1 MSIKLEDYEEQL
13 QDIAPEVRDV
23 LESTFQE
30 ATRVMSPVGLENYLD
45 GAKALCNLGR
55 GTDVVISYL
64 QEMPMVV
71 KECGEDIL
79 DDSITAA
86 LKLSSMTSAEVVAL
100 LFSSMPTAARR
111 LGDAELLRGYLTLIH
126 QTASTASRGLRP
138 MLNHIDELL
147 SKLTLSGLRRWT
159 QFGTQAY
166 RRDYNNLIAYF
177 NLESQDSRAVLQKE
191 RRGVLFI
198 DTQRKLNFYL
208 RALWGRDFFLR
219 PTGADYTDFRPYI
232 DNLIIHMPDAVDD
245 IKLESNGDKII
256 TGLELYRA
264 TAAHMA
270 AHLSYSTSAISAEA
284 LSPAQ
289 MFFIGFIEDARIE
302 YKATH
307 DFPGLKKLWIA
318 LLTIADNDDE
328 PEHPTMSVLE
338 HVALML
344 LDRTA
349 TTDDPELSEFVKR
362 FHDEIEKEQDNNQYS
377 WHMGVELFN
386 LFSKRKEVPSLRIME
401 RIRIPYRDDNRF
413 VWEFSE
419 IDWDKGVE
427 YMAAS
432 QRQVRRNVSVIEMAN
447 EVDCELAGD
456 DAQEIWTCSTNMR
469 PYEDDLTDEQISFNE
484 MWGKE
489 PVSDPFHYQEWDYQI
504 QLHRPDWTTVYE
516 RRQPKGNPEDIE
528 KILLHYR
535 PIAHRIKQIIDLL
548 TPAGVQRVRNME
560 DGDEIDIN
568 AAVDAMISLRMGEQ
582 PNPRITMRNVLKT
595 RDLSVVVL
603 MDLSESTNE
612 PLGGSE
618 KTVLELTRE
627 AATLIATAIN
637 GIGDPFALHGF
648 ASDGRHD
655 IQYYRF
661 KDFNQH
667 FDDEAKS
674 RLAGMQ
680 GGLSTRMGAAM
691 RHAGNHLLKQPERRK
706 LLLIVTD
713 GEPADIDERDPQ
725 HLRHDTKKAVEEL
738 YSKGVLS
745 YCLTLDPNADTY
757 VKRIFGA
764 NNYTVVDDV
773 ERLPEQLP
781 VLFASLTK

>member
-1 MSIKLEDYEEQL
+1 
-13 QDIAPEVRDV
+13 
-23 LESTFQE
+23 
-30 ATRVMSPVGLENYLD
+30 
-45 GAKALCNLGR
+45 
-55 GTDVVISYL
+55 
-64 QEMPMVV
+64 
-71 KECGEDIL
+71 
-79 DDSITAA
+79 
-86 LKLSSMTSAEVVAL
+86 
-100 LFSSMPTAARR
+100 FSSLPTAARR

-126 QTASTASRGLRP
+126 QTASTAARGVRP

-159 QFGTQAY
+159 NFGTQAY
-166 RRDYNNLIAYF
+166 RRDYENLVAYF
-177 NLESQDSRAVLQKE
+177 NLESQDSLAVLQKE

-232 DNLIIHMPDAVDD
+232 ENLIFYMPDAVDD
-245 IKLESNGDKII
+245 IGEIS
-256 TGLELYRA
+256 GLELYRA

-270 AHLSYSTSAISAEA
+270 AHMCYTESAISAEA

-289 MFFIGFIEDARIE
+289 MFFIGFMEDARVE
-302 YKATH
+302 YKAMH
-307 DFPGLKKLWIA
+307 AFPGLRKLWRT
-318 LLTIADNDDE
+318 LLNMEHEGDV
-328 PEHPTMSVLE
+328 EHPTMLVLE
-338 HVALML
+338 RLALML
-344 LDRTA
+344 LDKNVA
-349 TTDDPELSEFVKR
+349 TDDQQLSEFVQR
-362 FHDEIEKEQDNNQYS
+362 FHNEIEEQQDNNQYS

-386 LFSKRKEVPSLRIME
+386 LFSKRKEVPSLRILE
-401 RIRIPYRDDNRF
+401 RLRIPYRDDNRF

-419 IDWDKGVE
+419 IDWELGVE
-427 YMAAS
+427 YVAAS
-432 QRQVRRNVSVIEMAN
+432 QRQVRKTVSVIEMAN

-456 DAQEIWTCSTNMR
+456 DAQEIWTCDTEMY
-469 PYEDDLTDEQISFNE
+469 PYEDDLETTKSFNE

-489 PVSDPFHYQEWDYQI
+489 PVSEPFHYHEWDYQI

-516 RRQPKGNPEDIE
+516 RRQAKSNPEEIE
-528 KILLHYR
+528 KILTDYK
-535 PIAHRIKQIIDLL
+535 PIAFRIKQIIDML
-548 TPAGVQRVRNME
+548 TPEGVQRVRNME

-568 AAVDAMISLRMGEQ
+568 AAVDAMISIRMGEQ
-582 PNPRITMRNVLKT
+582 PNPRITMRNVIKN
-595 RDLSVVVL
+595 RDLAVVVL

-612 PLGGSE
+612 PIGGSD
-618 KTVLELTRE
+618 KTVLQLTKE
-627 AATLIATAIN
+627 AATLVATAIS

-655 IQYYRF
+655 VQYYRF

-691 RHAGNHLLKQPERRK
+691 RHSCAHLLKQPERRK

-745 YCLTLDPNADTY
+745 YCLTLDANADAY

-764 NNYTVVDDV
+764 NNYTIIDNVDK
-773 ERLPEQLP
+773 LPEQLP
-781 VLFASLTK
+781 LLFASLTS

>member
-1 MSIKLEDYEEQL
+1 MSISLKDYEDEIQHL
-13 QDIAPEVRDV
+13 APEVRKV
-23 LESTFQE
+23 LESSFQD
-30 ATRVMSPVGLENYLD
+30 ASRVMSPAGLQTYLD
-45 GAKALCNLGR
+45 GGKALCNLGR
-55 GTDVVISYL
+55 GPDLVISYL
-64 QEMPMVV
+64 QEMPQVV
-71 KECGEDIL
+71 KECGEDVVQ
-79 DDSITAA
+79 DSINAA
-86 LKLSSMTSAEVVAL
+86 LKLASMTSGEVIAL
-100 LFSSMPTAARR
+100 LFNSLPTAARR

-138 MLNHIDELL
+138 MLAHIDELL

-177 NLESQDSRAVLQKE
+177 NLESNDSRAVLQKE

-232 DNLIIHMPDAVDD
+232 ENLIFHMPDAVDD
-245 IKLESNGDKII
+245 LGEVP
-256 TGLELYRA
+256 GLELYRA

-270 AHLSYSTSAISAEA
+270 SHLCYSRSAISAEQ

-289 MFFIGFIEDARIE
+289 MFFIGFIEDARVE
-302 YKATH
+302 YKAVNA
-307 DFPGLKKLWIA
+307 FPGLKKLWRS
-318 LLTIADNDDE
+318 LLDVSFE
-328 PEHPTMSVLE
+328 GEVEHPTMMVLE
-338 HVALML
+338 RLALML
-344 LDRTA
+344 LDENVS
-349 TTDDPELSEFVKR
+349 TDDRELGEFVQK
-362 FHDEIEKEQDNNQYS
+362 FHGEIEAQQDNNQFS
-377 WHMGVELFN
+377 WNMGMELFHI
-386 LFSKRKEVPSLRIME
+386 FSGRREVPSLRILE

-413 VWEFSE
+413 VWQFEEFN
-419 IDWDKGVE
+419 WDRGIE
-427 YMAAS
+427 YVAAS
-432 QRQVRRNVSVIEMAN
+432 QRQVRRTVSVMEMAN

-456 DAQEIWTCSTNMR
+456 DAQEIWTCATEMY
-469 PYEDDLTDEQISFNE
+469 PYEDDLENTRSFNE

-489 PVSDPFHYQEWDYQI
+489 PVSEPYHYQEWDYQI
-504 QLHRPDWTTVYE
+504 QLHRPDWATVYE

-528 KILLHYR
+528 KILTAHK

-548 TPAGVQRVRNME
+548 TPEGVQRVRNME

-568 AAVDAMISLRMGEQ
+568 AAVDAMISIRMGMQ
-582 PNPRITMRNVLKT
+582 PNPRITMRNVLKS
-595 RDLSVVVL
+595 RDLAVVVL

-612 PLGGSE
+612 KVQGSD
-618 KTVLELTRE
+618 KTILQLTRE
-627 AATLIATAIN
+627 AATLVSTAIN

-655 IQYYRF
+655 VQYYRF

-667 FDDEAKS
+667 FDDEVKS

-680 GGLSTRMGAAM
+680 GGFSTRMGAAM
-691 RHAGNHLLKQPERRK
+691 RHAGWHLLKQPERRK

-738 YSKGVLS
+738 YSKGILS
-745 YCLTLDPNADTY
+745 YCLTLDPAADNY
-757 VKRIFGA
+757 VKRIFGQ
-764 NNYTVVDDV
+764 NNYTIIDNV

-781 VLFASLTK
+781 TLFASLTS